1 MIKTLLALIILS
13 SYLFSLELIGKV
25 VKVSDGDTVTIL
37 TSNKTQHK
45 IRLNDIDA
53 PEKKQAFGN
62 KSKDNLAKY
71 IAGRTVT
78 VEYQKKDKYKR
89 ILGTIY
95 YNNRDINLQQV
106 KDGYAWVYKQY
117 SNKQNYIKAERE
129 ARSSKKGLWRDNNP
143 TEPWEYRKQ
152 KKEKNESFNW
162 KSK

>member
-1 MIKTLLALIILS
+1 MIKPLLVLIILS

-25 VKVSDGDTVTIL
+25 VKVSDGDTITIL
-37 TSNKTQHK
+37 TSDKTQHK

-71 IAGRTVT
+71 IAGKTVT

-95 YNNRDINLQQV
+95 YNNTDINLQQV
-106 KDGYAWVYKQY
+106 KDGYAWVYKKY
-117 SNKQNYIKAERE
+117 SNNQTYYKAEKI
-129 ARSSKKGLWRDNNP
+129 AKDKKVGL
-143 TEPWEYRKQ
+143 
-152 KKEKNESFNW
+152 
-162 KSK
+162 

>member
-1 MIKTLLALIILS
+1 MIKPLLALIILS

-37 TSNKTQHK
+37 TSDKTQHK

-71 IAGRTVT
+71 IAGKTVT

-89 ILGTIY
+89 VLGTIY
-95 YNNRDINLQQV
+95 YNNTDINLQQV
-106 KDGYAWVYKQY
+106 KDGYAWVYKKY
-117 SNKQNYIKAERE
+117 SNNQNYYKAEKL
-129 ARSSKKGLWRDNNP
+129 ARDKRVGLWIDKNP
-143 TEPWEYRKQ
+143 LEPWEFRKN
-152 KKEKNESFNW
+152 K
-162 KSK
+162 

>member
-1 MIKTLLALIILS
+1 MIKPLLALIILS

-37 TSNKTQHK
+37 TSDKTQHK

-71 IAGRTVT
+71 IAGKTVT

-89 ILGTIY
+89 VLGTIY
-95 YNNRDINLQQV
+95 YNNTDINLQQV
-106 KDGYAWVYKQY
+106 KDGYAWVYKKY
-117 SNKQNYIKAERE
+117 SNNQTYYKAEKV
-129 ARSSKKGLWRDNNP
+129 ARDKRIGLWIDKNP
-143 TEPWEYRKQ
+143 LEPWEFRKQ
-152 KKEKNESFNW
+152 KT
-162 KSK
+162 

>member
-1 MIKTLLALIILS
+1 MKLFFLILILS

-37 TSNKTQHK
+37 TSDKTQHK

-71 IAGRTVT
+71 IAGKTVT

-89 ILGTIY
+89 VLGTIY
-95 YNNRDINLQQV
+95 YNNTDINLQQV
-106 KDGYAWVYKQY
+106 KDGYAWVYKKY
-117 SNKQNYIKAERE
+117 SNNQTYYKAEKV
-129 ARSSKKGLWRDNNP
+129 ARDKRVGLWIDKNP
-143 TEPWEYRKQ
+143 LEPWEFRRK
-152 KKEKNESFNW
+152 K
-162 KSK
+162 

>member
-1 MIKTLLALIILS
+1 MIKYFVTLLILS

-37 TSNKTQHK
+37 TSDKTQHK

-71 IAGRTVT
+71 IAGKTVT

-89 ILGTIY
+89 VLGTIY
-95 YNNRDINLQQV
+95 YNNTDINLQQV
-106 KDGYAWVYKQY
+106 KDGYAWVYKKY
-117 SNKQNYIKAERE
+117 SKNHNYFKAEKE
-129 ARSSKKGLWRDNNP
+129 AKSKKLGLWSDKNP
-143 TEPWEYRKQ
+143 IEPWEFRKNI
-152 KKEKNESFNW
+152 KN
-162 KSK
+162 

>member
-1 MIKTLLALIILS
+1 MIKPLLALIILS

-37 TSNKTQHK
+37 TSDKTQHK

-71 IAGRTVT
+71 IAGKTVT

-89 ILGTIY
+89 VLGTIY
-95 YNNRDINLQQV
+95 YNNTDINLQQV
-106 KDGYAWVYKQY
+106 KDGYAWVYKKY
-117 SNKQNYIKAERE
+117 SNNQTYHKAEKL
-129 ARSSKKGLWRDNNP
+129 ARDKRVGLWIDKNP
-143 TEPWEYRKQ
+143 LEPWEFRK
-152 KKEKNESFNW
+152 KK
-162 KSK
+162 